1 MHPLGQKGML
11 RVKQTLECLQLSS
24 FNGQPSI
31 PVCCLVEWKK
41 NMISKD
47 SKFFN
52 FISLTFIGP
61 TYIAKIGACII
72 IETETPHLP

>member
-1 MHPLGQKGML
+1 MVNLTSQY
-11 RVKQTLECLQLSS
+11 VAWWNE
-24 FNGQPSI
+24 
-31 PVCCLVEWKK
+31 KK
-41 NMISKD
+41 NMIWKD

-72 IETETPHLP
+72 IESETPHLP